1 MQVARCLIAKLTA
14 VLLLMA
20 SGGSVLAG
28 ISEAPREADQPTT
41 SAEKKASA
49 GLQTAQSVATA
60 AFEEASL
67 TVRGQKA
74 SSTRILARVSKSPDR
89 ASAADQ
95 VLDEQGLTVTARY
108 DLVPGLVLLTEKSPR
123 TGGMTTSELEV
134 TIAELKA
141 SGEFDYVEPD
151 WHVQALQTPTDS
163 AFVDGTLWGLRNTGQ
178 SGGQAGIDINVVPAW
193 GSTTGSSSV
202 VVGVVD
208 TGVRYTHQDLASNM
222 WTNPNEIPGNGLD
235 DDNNGYV
242 DDVYGINAING
253 SGDPND
259 DHDHGTHVAGTIA
272 ASGNDAGE
280 LVGVAFTSKIMALKF
295 LGASGGGNVSDAIQ
309 CIDYAVANGAD
320 ILNNSWGGDGFS
332 TPLSDAIEAANS
344 AGVLFVAAAGNSN
357 RNNDSSPHYP
367 SSYEADNVIAVAAID
382 RSGNRASF
390 SSYGATSVDIGAP
403 GVAIHSS
410 TASSDTSYASFNGT
424 SMATPHVAGVAALL
438 LSQYPSASIS
448 ELKTRLLSTAAPLAS
463 LSGRVISGGMVDTA
477 AALDLTADGNL
488 ELSVIAPTLRAGETA
503 AIGIAVTDLTPVLNA
518 TVSGNLSG
526 ASSVPFLDN
535 GVAPDETS
543 GDGIYTGEV
552 TLPETGNSTTLTVSV
567 SAPGKTNAQQ
577 DFQLAVISPP
587 ANDDFAD
594 RITLTPGST
603 STTGSN
609 REATPETGEPSPFT
623 FTTGSS
629 VWWSWTP
636 DREIPS
642 ATITTIG
649 SDYDTTLAVYT
660 GSSVTNLSLLVAN
673 DDIQLGTYRQS
684 RVSINAQS
692 GVTYHIHVDGWQR
705 HEGDIQLN
713 YPDPGSIPDAY
724 PPTISQQPASR
735 SVFEG
740 APLELSV
747 VADGNPAPTYQW
759 MRIDSSGT
767 STVIPGATLAT
778 YRVESAASGDEGY
791 YAVSVSNYL
800 GTVTSQ
806 TVYVSV
812 ARVFTRPENDDF
824 AARTSLSGSEGRIT
838 GTNIDASGE
847 SGEPNHAGVGVPTQS
862 VWYQWQ
868 APEAGT
874 ATIDTMGSD
883 FDTVLGVYTGTQ
895 VNALTLVASNDDA
908 GGSVQSAVTFS
919 VTNGTVYQIA
929 VDGLGDRTGQYAL
942 NYVFTPPPPANDNF
956 SARRDMGSGAQVT
969 DTGTNISAS
978 GEGGEPNHADRS
990 TPIASSWWSWT
1001 APGDGR
1007 AFVDTS
1013 GSDYDTTLA
1022 VYIGSSMGSM
1032 TLVSQ
1037 NDDSSDDLTS
1047 RVSFDTS
1054 PYQNYQIAVDGYAA
1068 SQGNIALAVGFQPD
1082 GVPGAPQGVN
1092 AVAGDGYAQVDW
1104 EAPDY
1109 DGGSSITRYTV
1120 TASPGNLQCTFTPP
1134 AFSPSPP
1141 SVCTVQ
1147 GLTNGTAYTF
1157 VVTATN
1163 ASGTG
1168 ATSAPSA
1175 AVTPAG
1181 VPSAPLNISATA
1193 GDGSA
1198 QVFWNASASDG
1209 GQAITQYRV
1218 WSVQDSLK
1226 QCTPQNLS
1234 DLNCTV
1240 SGLTNGSTYT
1250 FHARAYNNLGA
1261 GPYSAASN
1269 AITPTGL
1276 PGVPTAVSAVAS
1288 CNNTAVITWSAP
1300 GSDGGSPITAFNVTS
1315 VQNAGLACSTGGSGR
1330 SCSIPGLTEGQNYSF
1345 RVTATNALGNS
1356 AAATTSSIT
1365 PNNTDSDS
1373 DGLCDDEDP
1382 FPYAVT
1388 ERSTD
1393 GLTLSIT
1400 PSSTLSRCSISLL
1413 ARQSV
1418 PKSSG
1423 AGISGSGHSAYF
1435 ALSDCGSDS
1444 PLPVTLNMGSYH
1456 AGNAAFAV
1464 MADTNW
1470 LRVPGAR
1477 KSGSVVS
1484 FDLVDNGPIDRDN
1497 SSGYL
1502 KSSITTALGIEAVLM
1517 VLNGSRTFEEEERD
1531 TDGDGFLDNVDQCPE
1546 TPGDEPTGCPTF
1558 QFLSWRTLATTDSD
1572 EEWFQPIG
1580 SSGCYRFPGGS
1591 AYTRSYYTNNIGINN
1606 SVAEAVLRVRNT
1618 SARINGDVDSALGD
1632 YGEIFINGRGVYRAD
1647 GPYTDF
1653 DNGFRLGLNDG
1664 DVVTLRYTKNSS
1676 GSYGYDQM
1684 IFGLYGGTVCGGIGL
1699 RSSLGGTVS
1708 PDTTEKARDEPQFGS
1723 P

>member
-1 MQVARCLIAKLTA
+1 MTLKKAPYAFG
-14 VLLLMA
+14 LLLVM
-20 SGGSVLAG
+20 LADVAVAG
-28 ISEAPREADQPTT
+28 LNEAPRESDQPTT
-41 SAEKKASA
+41 PAEKKASA
-49 GLQTAQSVATA
+49 GLQTAQSLITATS
-60 AFEEASL
+60 EEALL
-67 TVRGQKA
+67 TVRGHKA
-74 SSTRILARVSKSPDR
+74 SSTRILARVSMLPGR

-95 VLDEQGLTVTARY
+95 VLDEQGLTVTTRY
-108 DLVPGLVLLTEKSPR
+108 DLVPGLVLLTAKSSR
-123 TGGMTTSELEV
+123 TGGMTTPELEEI
-134 TIAELKA
+134 IAELKA

-151 WHVQALQTPTDS
+151 WQVQALQTPSDS
-163 AFVDGTLWGLRNTGQ
+163 AFADGTLWGLRNTGQ
-178 SGGQAGIDINVVPAW
+178 DGGQTGIDINVVPAW
-193 GSTTGSSSV
+193 SSTTGSASV

-222 WTNPNEIPGNGLD
+222 WTNPNEIPGNGID
-235 DDNNGYV
+235 DDNNGYI
-242 DDVYGINAING
+242 DDVYGINAINN

-259 DHDHGTHVAGTIA
+259 DNDHGTHVAGTIA

-295 LGASGGGNVSDAIQ
+295 LGSSGGGNVSDAIQ

-320 ILNNSWGGDGFS
+320 ILNNSWGGGGFS
-332 TPLSDAIEAANS
+332 TPLSESIEAANS
-344 AGVLFVAAAGNSN
+344 AGVLFVAAAGNSSS
-357 RNNDSSPHYP
+357 NNDSSPHYP

-410 TASSDTSYASFNGT
+410 TASSDTSYASFRGT
-424 SMATPHVAGVAALL
+424 SMATPHVAGVAALV

-448 ELKTRLLSTAAPLAS
+448 ELKARLLSTAAPLAS
-463 LSGRVISGGMVDTA
+463 LSGRVVTGGMVDTT
-477 AALDLTADGNL
+477 AALNLTEDGNL
-488 ELSVIAPTLRAGETA
+488 ELSVIAPTLRAGQTA
-503 AIGIAVTDLTPVLNA
+503 AIGITVTDLTPVLNA
-518 TVSGNLSG
+518 TVSGSLSG
-526 ASSVPFLDN
+526 ASSVQFLDN
-535 GVAPDETS
+535 GVAPDETN
-543 GDGIYTGEV
+543 GDGIYTGEI
-552 TLPETGNSTTLTVSV
+552 TAPATGNSTTLTVSA
-567 SAPGKTNAQQ
+567 SAPGKTSAQQ

-609 REATPETGEPSPFT
+609 REATPETGEPRPFS

-636 DREIPS
+636 DREIS
-642 ATITTIG
+642 NATITTIG

-660 GSSVTNLSLLVAN
+660 GSSVTNLSLLAAN
-673 DDIQLGTYRQS
+673 DDISYATYRQS
-684 RVSINAQS
+684 RVYVNAQQ
-692 GVTYHIHVDGWQR
+692 GVTYHIHVDGWR
-705 HEGDIQLN
+705 RDEGDIQLN
-713 YPDPGSIPDAY
+713 YPDPGSIPNAY

-740 APLELSV
+740 SPLELSV
-747 VADGNPAPTYQW
+747 IADGSPAPTYQW
-759 MRIDSSGT
+759 MRIDESGT
-767 STVIPGATLAT
+767 STAIPGATQAT
-778 YRVESAASGDEGY
+778 YRVESAAAGDEGS

-812 ARVFTRPENDDF
+812 ARVFTRPVNDDF
-824 AARTSLSGSEGRIT
+824 ASRSSLSGSDGRVA
-838 GTNIDASGE
+838 GANVDATGE
-847 SGEPNHAGVGVPTQS
+847 SGEPNHAGVGAPTQS

-868 APEAGT
+868 APESGT
-874 ATIDTMGSD
+874 ATFDTLGSD

-908 GGSVQSAVTFS
+908 GSIVQSAVTFS

-942 NYVFTPPPPANDNF
+942 NYVLTPLPPANDNF
-956 SARRDMGSGAQVT
+956 SARRDLGSSAQVT

-978 GEGGEPNHADRS
+978 GEGGEPNHAGRS

-1007 AFVDTS
+1007 AFIDTS

-1022 VYIGSSMGSM
+1022 VYTGSNVNSL
-1032 TLVSQ
+1032 TLLSAD
-1037 NDDSSDDLTS
+1037 DDSSVGLTS

-1054 PYQNYQIAVDGYAA
+1054 PYQDFAIAVDGYAA
-1068 SQGNIALAVGFQPD
+1068 AQGDISLAVDFQPD
-1082 GVPGAPQGVN
+1082 GVPGAPQNVT
-1092 AVAGDGYAQVDW
+1092 ASAGDGYADVNWD
-1104 EAPDY
+1104 APDY
-1109 DGGSSITRYTV
+1109 DGGSLITQYTV
-1120 TASPGNLQCTFTPP
+1120 SASPGGLQCSVTPP
-1134 AFSPSPP
+1134 RRQCAI
-1141 SVCTVQ
+1141 Q

-1157 VVTATN
+1157 VVTANN

-1175 AVTPAG
+1175 AVTPTG
-1181 VPSAPLNISATA
+1181 VPSAPLNISASA

-1198 QVFWNASASDG
+1198 QVSWSASASDG
-1209 GQAITQYRV
+1209 GRAITQYRV

-1240 SGLTNGSTYT
+1240 SGLANGSTYT
-1250 FHARAYNNLGA
+1250 FHARAYNNIGA
-1261 GPYSAASN
+1261 GPYSSASN
-1269 AITPTGL
+1269 AVTPTGI
-1276 PGVPTAVSAVAS
+1276 PGSPTGVSAVAS
-1288 CNNTAVITWSAP
+1288 CDNTAVITWSAP

-1315 VQNAGLACSTGGSGR
+1315 AQNASLTCSTGGSGR

-1345 RVTATNALGNS
+1345 RVTATNALGTS

-1365 PNNTDSDS
+1365 PKNTDSDS
-1373 DGLCDDEDP
+1373 DGLCDGEDP
-1382 FPYAVT
+1382 FPNAVT
-1388 ERSTD
+1388 ERTAD
-1393 GLTLSIT
+1393 GLTLSIA
-1400 PSSTLSRCSISLL
+1400 PSSALSQCSISML

-1418 PKSSG
+1418 PTS
-1423 AGISGSGHSAYF
+1423 AGGFISGSGHSAYF
-1435 ALSDCGSDS
+1435 AVSDCGSDS

-1456 AGNAAFAV
+1456 SGHAAFAV
-1464 MADTNW
+1464 KQDNNW

-1477 KSGSVVS
+1477 KSRSVVS
-1484 FDLVDNGPIDRDN
+1484 FDFVDNGLIDKDN

-1502 KSSITTALGIEAVLM
+1502 KASITTALGVEAVLL
-1517 VLNGSRTFEEEERD
+1517 VLNGSRSLEEEERD
-1531 TDGDGFLDNVDQCPE
+1531 TDGDGFLDDVDQCPE

-1558 QFLSWRTLATTDSD
+1558 QFLSWRTLATNDTGGYF
-1572 EEWFQPIG
+1572 EPIG
-1580 SSGCYRFPGGS
+1580 DSGCYRSPGTS
-1591 AYTRSYYTNNIGINN
+1591 YFTRSYRTNNIGINN
-1606 SVAEAVLRVRNT
+1606 SYAEAVLRVRNN
-1618 SARINGDVDSALGD
+1618 SAYIAGDVDSEYGD
-1632 YGEIFINGRGVYRAD
+1632 YGRVVVNGREVWGAE
-1647 GPYTDF
+1647 GPYEYNVNF
-1653 DNGFRLGLNDG
+1653 SLGLNDG
-1664 DVVTLRYTKNSS
+1664 DVVSLRYTKDSS

-1684 IFGLYGGTVCGGIGL
+1684 IFGLFGGTVCGGIGL
-1699 RSSLGGTVS
+1699 RSALEGTVS
-1708 PDTTEKARDEPQFGS
+1708 PDTTKETRDEPQFGS